1 LTHLGL
7 SGVAIVCLRHGEG
20 LCLSIPPLLTSPW
33 GTRLL
38 HGGRGFAEE
47 TEQKE
52 AEAAPDAAIEGR
64 QLMIFLKPVLTL
76 TAMHCAVLLAGLPV
90 DAAFGA
96 QVDCRGVTDL
106 LLDLHAQEEIALAQ
120 VTATEARVSFIANP
134 GERMRDC
141 PSAKSSCR
149 LKAFLVPGDDVLVIA
164 RDGPYV
170 CATFKSPQGVETSG
184 WLPKAALAILA
195 PKTISAQAWDGKWR
209 DGVEAEIVLKSH
221 GDEVEVSGEASW
233 GGVHTGE
240 LEGNG
245 KPRDRVNKLRQ
256 SPRLSRSS
264 FNRPSRMPER
274 NLAMSAGA

>member
-1 LTHLGL
+1 
-7 SGVAIVCLRHGEG
+7 
-20 LCLSIPPLLTSPW
+20 
-33 GTRLL
+33 
-38 HGGRGFAEE
+38 
-47 TEQKE
+47 
-52 AEAAPDAAIEGR
+52 
-64 QLMIFLKPVLTL
+64 MIFLKPVLTL
-76 TAMHCAVLLAGLPV
+76 TAMHCAVLPV

-184 WLPKAALAILA
+184 WLPKAALAVLA

-221 GDEVEVSGEASW
+221 GDEVEVR
-233 GGVHTGE
+233 GE
-240 LEGNG
+240 LGRRSYRRTRRKRQAARSGSGN
-245 KPRDRVNKLRQ
+245 
-256 SPRLSRSS
+256 RL
-264 FNRPSRMPER
+264 
-274 NLAMSAGA
+274 